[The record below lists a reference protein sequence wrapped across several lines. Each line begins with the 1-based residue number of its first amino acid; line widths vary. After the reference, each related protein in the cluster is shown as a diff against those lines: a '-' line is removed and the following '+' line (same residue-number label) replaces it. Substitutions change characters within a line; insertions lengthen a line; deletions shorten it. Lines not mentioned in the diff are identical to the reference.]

1 MMSRALTFVFLMIVA
16 GGVGHAQTREIFTVP
31 KVPVYAEAET
41 ASAAQA
47 AAQAQGRR
55 RAMDILLRRLTA
67 DEDWDYLP
75 RLAAGEPAA
84 APAAVPVMPDVT
96 FDDMPGFAPVAT
108 KSPVSLVRNQL
119 VSMEEGFAIFDEKTS
134 PTSYRARITYR
145 FKPDSVRR
153 LLQDAGLPYSEAQSR
168 RALIVPVLETD
179 DNVYLWETRNP
190 WARAWLDRPLQNEL
204 TPMILPIGDAQDVDS
219 ITAESANELD
229 VDGLGQLASRYRTGQ
244 VFVAQGK
251 LQHVDGEYRL
261 LVRLIDGYFAD
272 RADTN
277 ASTEAARYD
286 SEDGFGAPGVQ
297 PASTQRGR
305 VVAEAFFRGPDND
318 FPALAQRAVE
328 TIVARYAKG
337 WKEKT
342 LVDHSSVRSLRV
354 TAWFSGLG
362 EWGTIQ
368 RALEGTPLVRGLK
381 VGAMNKENAV
391 IDLRLLGDNNQL
403 ILAMRQSGLTVWQAA
418 DGSWNIAD
426 NGRARNLQLE
436 LNDVALSRREMDR
449 FNIPDPARGN
459 QPLGMEPSTDLGAEI
474 NFGPAENDNP
484 MGVHTTDGPS
494 QLGAPVQLDAPVALE
509 MPIPTDDTEPV
520 PPEDA
525 Q

>member
-1 MMSRALTFVFLMIVA
+1 MMSRALTLFFLIFAACGVA
-16 GGVGHAQTREIFTVP
+16 NAQTREIFTVP

-67 DEDWDYLP
+67 EEDWDYLP

-84 APAAVPVMPDVT
+84 APATVPVMPDEM
-96 FDDMPGFAPVAT
+96 FDNVQGLAPVVT
-108 KSPVSLVRNQL
+108 KSPVSLVGDQL

-145 FKPDSVRR
+145 FKPEGVRR

-190 WARAWLDRPLQNEL
+190 WARAWLDRPLENEL
-204 TPMILPIGDAQDVDS
+204 TPMILPIGDRQDVDS
-219 ITAESANELD
+219 ITGAAANELD
-229 VDGLGQLASRYRTGQ
+229 VEGLGRLAARYRTGQ

-277 ASTEAARYD
+277 ATAEAARYD
-286 SEDGFGAPGVQ
+286 SEDGFGAEAVQ
-297 PASTQRGR
+297 PATSRRGR
-305 VVAEAFFRGPDND
+305 VVAEAFFRGPDDD

-337 WKEKT
+337 WKSKT
-342 LVDHSSVRSLRV
+342 LVDHSSIRSLRV

-391 IDLRLLGDNNQL
+391 IDLRLIGDNNQL

-418 DGSWNIAD
+418 DGTWNIAD

-449 FNIPDPARGN
+449 FNIPDPDRVG
-459 QPLGMEPSTDLGAEI
+459 QPLGMDPAID
-474 NFGPAENDNP
+474 FGPAENDDP
-484 MGVHTTDGPS
+484 MGVHTTDGPA

-509 MPIPTDDTEPV
+509 MPAPTDDDDAV
-520 PPEDA
+520 PAEDA